1 MNDWIT
7 NKKTVASMHATV
19 FFVYRSPEMNIIMM
33 AKGAT

>member
-7 NKKTVASMHATV
+7 NKKNCCIEATV
-19 FFVYRSPEMNIIMM
+19 FFVYRSPEMNIVMM